1 MDIKRDSMKRFR
13 YSGIIDN
20 KVEKGYIEEQ
30 SVEDAKNLLKSR
42 GINIIDIVEQ
52 KSIKDLISTKKV
64 LKPQE
69 LANISGQF
77 GMILNS
83 GISLIKGIEVIIAE
97 TKDLRQKRI
106 LQDIL
111 EYVKKGISL
120 AKAMEMTEAF
130 PKIMTDMILSGE
142 LTGDIDTVLFNLE
155 VFYQREATI
164 KSKLKSAS
172 IYPLVILSTT
182 IAMLVFF
189 DLFIFQRLKN
199 LFMLNPDLPLVT
211 KILMA
216 FLEYINNNFLYSF
229 LIFSAII
236 IAILYIRTIPK
247 IKYYIDILT
256 FKIPL
261 IKELKKEVITSRF
274 VSSMY
279 IFIKSGLPMVKIVDS
294 FDMILANEYYIQ
306 KLKKVKE
313 DIITGGKISDA
324 ISKLNLFDPLV
335 IQMINVGEETGR
347 LEDSLDRLNKVYDK
361 RIETT
366 LSKLMSL
373 VEPAFTLI
381 IGIFVLIIV
390 IAVAMPILD
399 ISKGIR

>member
-1 MDIKRDSMKRFR
+1 
-13 YSGIIDN
+13 
-20 KVEKGYIEEQ
+20 
-30 SVEDAKNLLKSR
+30 
-42 GINIIDIVEQ
+42 
-52 KSIKDLISTKKV
+52 
-64 LKPQE
+64 
-69 LANISGQF
+69 
-77 GMILNS
+77 
-83 GISLIKGIEVIIAE
+83 
-97 TKDLRQKRI
+97 
-106 LQDIL
+106 
-111 EYVKKGISL
+111 
-120 AKAMEMTEAF
+120 
-130 PKIMTDMILSGE
+130 
-142 LTGDIDTVLFNLE
+142 
-155 VFYQREATI
+155 
-164 KSKLKSAS
+164 
-172 IYPLVILSTT
+172 
-182 IAMLVFF
+182 
-189 DLFIFQRLKN
+189 
-199 LFMLNPDLPLVT
+199 MLNPDLPLVT